1 MTKALFWPGA
11 TPSWR
16 RPGTR
21 VPLQAP
27 RAGLPLV
34 PRQSERERES
44 ERESESSLTCD
55 VGGYS
60 FAFSCYLVVNRL
72 ICFPDIRG
80 ELLQVRCRKEVLCW
94 YTSENLVFC
103 VQCSH
108 ALLRGRTMCTRTFL
122 TPPQSPI
129 TYGWPNCRGAQT
141 APYALGKKREKETV
155 CFPVSQS
162 WRKKRERYE

>member
-21 VPLQAP
+21 VPLQAL

-44 ERESESSLTCD
+44 SSSLTCD

-103 VQCSH
+103 VECSH

-122 TPPQSPI
+122 TPPPSPI
-129 TYGWPNCRGAQT
+129 TYGWPNCPRG
-141 APYALGKKREKETV
+141 PSSSLCPGKEE
-155 CFPVSQS
+155 
-162 WRKKRERYE
+162 RERYGLFP